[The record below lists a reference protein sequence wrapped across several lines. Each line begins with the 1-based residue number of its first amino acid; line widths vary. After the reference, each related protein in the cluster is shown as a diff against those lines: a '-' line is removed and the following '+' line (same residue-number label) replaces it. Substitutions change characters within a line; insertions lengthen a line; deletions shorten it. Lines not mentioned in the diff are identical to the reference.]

1 MPARG
6 LLGHGP
12 GPGGRAPAPATHDE
26 TPTTAVTD
34 LIAPGAPRTPP
45 AGGRQVASDTRPDS
59 TTPTHTQPN
68 MPEQAPNTPKTL
80 KTKQK
85 PAPRIHHD
93 AGLSTDSMVGVTL
106 SHSNLWDECWR
117 YVMQHASEARDVQDA
132 ADENPSSIVEASST
146 PASRHFNR
154 CLRPE
159 VVEEMA
165 RLHRTGC
172 TVKEIAQRFGFHRE
186 TVAIHLKRTGLT
198 LRTDVTDEAFR
209 RRVRQAYEAV
219 GTVEDVAEQLGV
231 SRDTV
236 RKVLRG

>member
-1 MPARG
+1 MG
-6 LLGHGP
+6 LNIVQL
-12 GPGGRAPAPATHDE
+12 
-26 TPTTAVTD
+26 
-34 LIAPGAPRTPP
+34 
-45 AGGRQVASDTRPDS
+45 
-59 TTPTHTQPN
+59 
-68 MPEQAPNTPKTL
+68 
-80 KTKQK
+80 
-85 PAPRIHHD
+85 
-93 AGLSTDSMVGVTL
+93 VGVTL

-132 ADENPSSIVEASST
+132 ADENPSSIVEASAT

-154 CLRPE
+154 YLRPE

-198 LRTDVTDEAFR
+198 LRTDVTDEVFR
-209 RRVRQAYEAV
+209 RRVSQGYEAV
-219 GTVEDVAEQLGV
+219 GTVKDAAEQLGV
-231 SRDTV
+231 SRDTI